1 MQLEERRISPSPLP
15 IDEDEVS
22 IVWLDDPRADHIS
35 WVGGKA
41 ANLGRLAH
49 DHLVPPGFCLTLEAF
64 HRAMAGGCIIDQQS
78 PDISTMPPELRDEIA
93 AAYSEL
99 AERMEEELPSVAVRS
114 SALDEDGD
122 VASFAG
128 QFDTYLN
135 ISGVERVLRGIMR
148 CWASGRSERIL
159 AYREQHGLSN
169 EGIGVGVLIQDLVAA
184 DSAAV
189 VFSANPLT
197 GNRDEAVINASYGL
211 GESIVSGTV
220 TPDTIVVR
228 KMDRAVVEYH
238 VGAKRQMTIR
248 VPSGTVEVP
257 VPHLLQHQHAI
268 TDRQAMQLARLSI
281 DLEDEMG
288 WPVDAECAF
297 SRGELYLL
305 QCRPITTLG

>member
-1 MQLEERRISPSPLP
+1 MQIEKLQPSAVGEP
-15 IDEDEVS
+15 DAEEVS

-49 DHLVPPGFCLTLEAF
+49 EHDVPPGFCLTIEAF
-64 HRAMAGGCIIDQQS
+64 HRAMEGGAVLDETW
-78 PDISTMPPELRDEIA
+78 PDITTMPRSLRDEIA

-99 AERMEEELPSVAVRS
+99 AERMEEETPAVAVRS
-114 SALDEDGD
+114 SALDEDGAD
-122 VASFAG
+122 ASFAG

-135 ISGVERVLRGIMR
+135 IMGVDSVLRAVMR
-148 CWASGRSERIL
+148 CWASGSSERIV
-159 AYREQHGLSN
+159 AYREQHGISS
-169 EGIGVGVLIQDLVAA
+169 EGIGVGVLVQDLVPA

-189 VFSANPLT
+189 VFSANPMSGSL
-197 GNRDEAVINASYGL
+197 DEVVINASYGL

-220 TPDTIVVR
+220 TPDNIVVR
-228 KMDRAVVEYH
+228 KQDREVVEYH

-281 DLEDEMG
+281 DLEDAMG

-297 SRGELYLL
+297 SRGQLYLL
-305 QCRPITTLG
+305 QCRPITTLS